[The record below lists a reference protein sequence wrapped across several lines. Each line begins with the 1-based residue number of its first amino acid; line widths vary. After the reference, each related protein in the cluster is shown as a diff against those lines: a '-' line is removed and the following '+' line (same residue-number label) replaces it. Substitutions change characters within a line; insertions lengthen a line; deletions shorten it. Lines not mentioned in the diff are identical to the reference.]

1 MNWEFLIQNK
11 ESLLVSTD
19 TRNLPAGCVFF
30 ALHGANFDGNKFA
43 QQALEQGASLVV
55 IDDPEVF
62 STLNPQLSYTSSA
75 SDRSSKGEIRTFNSQ
90 HSYTS
95 SASDRSS
102 KGEIRTLPSQLLLV
116 EDTLLALQDLAR
128 AWRRHLGLPIIGVT
142 GTNGKTTT
150 KELLA
155 TVLSTKYNLHYTQGN
170 LNNQIGVP
178 LTLLSLTTAH
188 ELAIVEMGASHPG
201 DIKELVDI
209 AEPNYGLITNVGRA
223 HLEGFGSFEGVQ
235 RTKQE
240 LYDYLVAHQ
249 GTIFRNTDNPY
260 LAAMHSNAAREFRS
274 LGVQEFRST
283 SEPLNRAASELSE
296 PLNRAASELSEPLNS
311 KASEPSE
318 PLNSDFVAYTTGVMP
333 DGTRLVGAYNA
344 ENISAALCVGE
355 YFGVD
360 REQGLAAIRQYVP
373 TNNRSQAM
381 TTERNRLIVDAYNA
395 NPTSMQAAISV
406 FKGDTFILGAMR
418 ELGEYT
424 HLEHQ
429 NVVNMLAERKADLVF
444 LVGEEYRLTTSP
456 YPIFDT
462 VDQLHAY
469 LEEHPLTDKHILLK
483 GSRSTHIE
491 QLLDIL

>member
-1 MNWEFLIQNK
+1 MDWSFLIKNK

-43 QQALEQGASLVV
+43 LQALEQGASLAV

-62 STLNPQLSYTSSA
+62 AAYSSSPLA
-75 SDRSSKGEIRTFNSQ
+75 SSPIANSQ
-90 HSYTS
+90 SPI
-95 SASDRSS
+95 AQPR
-102 KGEIRTLPSQLLLV
+102 LLLV

-128 AWRRHLGLPIIGVT
+128 AWRRELGLPIIGIT

-155 TVLSTKYNLHYTQGN
+155 TVLSTKYHLHYTQGN

-178 LTLLSLTTAH
+178 LTLLQITRAH

-201 DIKELVDI
+201 DIKELVEI

-240 LYDYLVAHQ
+240 LYDYLVAHK

-260 LAAMHSNAAREFRS
+260 LAAMLSDALQAAGDLQRS
-274 LGVQEFRST
+274 DLH
-283 SEPLNRAASELSE
+283 
-296 PLNRAASELSEPLNS
+296 
-311 KASEPSE
+311 
-318 PLNSDFVAYTTGVMP
+318 YTTGVMP

-344 ENISAALCVGE
+344 ENVSAALCVGE
-355 YFGVD
+355 YFGID
-360 REQGLAAIRQYVP
+360 REQGLEAIRQYVP
-373 TNNRSQAM
+373 TNNRSQSMQTAH
-381 TTERNRLIVDAYNA
+381 NHLIVDAYNA
-395 NPTSMQAAISV
+395 NPTSMQAAINA
-406 FKGDTFILGAMR
+406 FQGDTYILGAMR
-418 ELGEYT
+418 ELGDYS

-429 NVVNMLAERKADLVF
+429 NLVNMLAERKADLVY
-444 LVGEEYRLTTSP
+444 LVGEEYRQTTSP
-456 YPIFDT
+456 YPIFDR
-462 VDQLHAY
+462 VEELRAY
-469 LEEHPLTDKHILLK
+469 LEQHPLRDRKILLK
-483 GSRSTHIE
+483 GSRSTKME
-491 QLLDIL
+491 TLLDIL